1 MLHTPH
7 TRTHTPTKWC
17 STFFLCQVIYWTAL
31 IVAVPFFSPNTFLH
45 DVQLAMATLTV
56 KLFRVRM
63 NKYSMFIMHEKQL
76 LSFICGERFAAQSKF
91 ECRISWQ
98 WSDYGVVQF
107 GQLQQ
112 THEITK
118 VWEDLGDVPLKKKI
132 IRDFGYCHFAVELSS
147 EQLSTNGR
155 KGKRELSSSTT
166 TTTQKPKNRNLHFQY
181 KTFNTFEQI
190 RHEIQYNMLR
200 CVALTYQLI
209 IN

>member
-1 MLHTPH
+1 
-7 TRTHTPTKWC
+7 
-17 STFFLCQVIYWTAL
+17 
-31 IVAVPFFSPNTFLH
+31 
-45 DVQLAMATLTV
+45 
-56 KLFRVRM
+56 
-63 NKYSMFIMHEKQL
+63 MHEKQL

-118 VWEDLGDVPLKKKI
+118 VWDDLGDVPLKKKI

-155 KGKRELSSSTT
+155 KGKREL
-166 TTTQKPKNRNLHFQY
+166 R
-181 KTFNTFEQI
+181 
-190 RHEIQYNMLR
+190 
-200 CVALTYQLI
+200 
-209 IN
+209 